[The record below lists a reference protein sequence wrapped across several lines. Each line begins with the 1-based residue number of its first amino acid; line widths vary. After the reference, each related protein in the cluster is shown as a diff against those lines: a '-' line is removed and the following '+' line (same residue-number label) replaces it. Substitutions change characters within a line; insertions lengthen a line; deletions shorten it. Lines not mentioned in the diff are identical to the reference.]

1 MMLVRRQQINGLFLC
16 MKKSITVTIKPEQE
30 KDKNLIERLV
40 FAELKKQGVAKGGAP
55 KLVFV
60 KKSVDARHGQVKLH
74 LRYDVYIGEEP
85 PSVATAVP
93 VWKKADGKKTVI
105 IVGSGPAG
113 LFGALKLLEYGIKPV
128 IIERGTDTVQRRKDI
143 ALISTKDFVN
153 PESNYCFG
161 EGGAGTFS
169 DGKLYTRSNK
179 RGDISSILRIFNYF
193 GADEKILTDA
203 HPHIGTD
210 RLPKIINAM
219 REKIIALGGEV
230 RFNCKCTDL
239 IIEDGRVKGV
249 MCTNSGPSTGSGT
262 TNVGSGGASV
272 GAEATCNF
280 TLPADAVILATGHS
294 AADIYMLLAKRVP
307 QVLEAKTFAAGVRV
321 EHPREVIDNIQ
332 YHGQATQQKGGTL
345 GAAEYRVTT
354 QVDGRGVYSFCMCP
368 GGFVVPS
375 ASGPDEIVVNGMSA
389 AARNSKWSNAAIV
402 VEIRPEDIPDSFK
415 QQADKLGCPAIAG
428 LLFRTDIEQKAK
440 QAGNGQAAPAQLLTD
455 FLENKK
461 TPQEAFPPTS
471 YTPGIV
477 SSNLHD
483 WMPDNI
489 TRRLVQ
495 GFNQINQSMK
505 GFIYPLALMIA
516 PETRTSTPVRILR
529 NKETMECCGI
539 KGLYPAG
546 EGSGYAGGIVSSAM
560 DGENVARAI
569 CKALQAAVAEPVEAQ
584 GPQEAK
590 RPQYF

>member
-1 MMLVRRQQINGLFLC
+1 
-16 MKKSITVTIKPEQE
+16 MKTSVTVTVKPEQE
-30 KDKNLIERLV
+30 KDKGLIEQLV
-40 FAELKKQGVAKGGAP
+40 FAELKKQGVGRQERSGTT
-55 KLVFV
+55 LVFV

-74 LRYDVYIGEEP
+74 LRYDVYLGEKP
-85 PSVATAVP
+85 TAADSAVP
-93 VWKKADGKKTVI
+93 VWKKADGRKTVV

-179 RGDISSILRIFNYF
+179 RGDIGSILRIFHVF

-219 REKIIALGGEV
+219 RNKIIELGGEV
-230 RFNCKCTDL
+230 HFNCKCTDF
-239 IIEDGRVKGV
+239 IIEGGRIKGV
-249 MCTNSGPSTGSGT
+249 VYSSDAPSRASGT
-262 TNVGSGGASV
+262 ACNSV
-272 GAEATCNF
+272 V
-280 TLPADAVILATGHS
+280 PADAVLLATGHS
-294 AADIYMLLAKRVP
+294 ATDIYMLLAQTAP

-321 EHPREVIDNIQ
+321 EHPREVIDSIQ
-332 YHGQATQQKGGTL
+332 YHGQQNGKAAGSL

-389 AARNSKWSNAAIV
+389 AARNSRWSNAAIV
-402 VEIRPEDIPDSFK
+402 VELRPEDIPQAFVD
-415 QQADKLGCPAIAG
+415 QADELGCSALAG
-428 LLFRTDIEQKAK
+428 LLFRQDIEHKAK
-440 QAGNGQAAPAQLLTD
+440 LAGKGQAAPAQLLTD

-461 TPQEAFPPTS
+461 TLQESFPPTS

-483 WMPDNI
+483 WLPSIIADK
-489 TRRLVQ
+489 LAQ
-495 GFNQINQSMK
+495 GIKQINQNMK
-505 GFIYPLALMIA
+505 GYICPSALMIA
-516 PETRTSTPVRILR
+516 PETRTSTPVRIVR
-529 NKETMECCGI
+529 NKETMECIGI
-539 KGLYPAG
+539 KGLYPTG

-560 DGENVARAI
+560 DGENAARAI
-569 CKALQAAVAEPVEAQ
+569 ADSFFPRSE
-584 GPQEAK
+584 
-590 RPQYF
+590 

>member
-1 MMLVRRQQINGLFLC
+1 
-16 MKKSITVTIKPEQE
+16 MKTTVTVTIKPEQE
-30 KDKNLIERLV
+30 NDKQLIERLI
-40 FAELKKQGVAKGGAP
+40 FAQLKKQGER
-55 KLVFV
+55 KLEPFSFIFV

-74 LRYDVYIGEEP
+74 MRYDVYLGEEP
-85 PSVATAVP
+85 PAADITVP
-93 VWKKADGKKTVI
+93 VWKKADGKKSVI

-128 IIERGTDTVQRRKDI
+128 IIERGTDTTQRRKDI
-143 ALISTKDFVN
+143 ALISTQDFVN

-179 RGDISSILRIFNYF
+179 RGDIGSILRIFHAF

-219 REKIIALGGEV
+219 RQKIIDLGGEV
-230 RFNCKCTDL
+230 HFNCRCTDL
-239 IIEDGRVKGV
+239 IIEEGRVKGV
-249 MCTNSGPSTGSGT
+249 VVRPSTGSGT
-262 TNVGSGGASV
+262 AVDAASGT
-272 GAEATCNF
+272 AT
-280 TLPADAVILATGHS
+280 AIYGDAVILATGHS
-294 AADIYMLLAKRVP
+294 ATDIYMLLAKKAP
-307 QVLEAKTFAAGVRV
+307 AALEAKTFAAGVRV
-321 EHPREVIDNIQ
+321 EHPRQVIDDIQ
-332 YHGQATQQKGGTL
+332 YHGQQTQQKDGTL

-389 AARNSKWSNAAIV
+389 AARNSRWSNAAIV
-402 VEIRPEDIPDSFK
+402 VETRPEDIPDTFK
-415 QQADKLGCPAIAG
+415 TKAKELGCPALAG
-428 LLFRTDIEQKAK
+428 LLFRQDIEQKAK
-440 QAGNGQAAPAQLLTD
+440 LAGKGQAAPAQLLTD

-461 TPQEAFPPTS
+461 TDPKDFPPTS

-477 SSNLHD
+477 SSNLND
-483 WMPDNI
+483 WLPESI
-489 TRRLVQ
+489 SKRLAQ
-495 GFNQINQSMK
+495 GINQINKSMK
-505 GFIYPLALMIA
+505 GFIHPAALMIA
-516 PETRTSTPVRILR
+516 PETRTSTPVRIVR
-529 NKETMECCGI
+529 DKETMECTEI

-560 DGENVARAI
+560 DGENVAKAI
-569 CKALQAAVAEPVEAQ
+569 IDSSFPSSE
-584 GPQEAK
+584 
-590 RPQYF
+590 